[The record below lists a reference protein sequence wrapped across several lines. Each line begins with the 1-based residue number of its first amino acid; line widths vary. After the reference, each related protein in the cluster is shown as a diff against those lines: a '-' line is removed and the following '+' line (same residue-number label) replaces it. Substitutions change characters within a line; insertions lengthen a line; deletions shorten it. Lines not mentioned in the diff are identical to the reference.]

1 MRSAKY
7 IEGLENRLGRMES
20 LLKLSGLLG
29 REDDDRTDLGTLERR
44 LADKTYGQ
52 SNGGTPKKDSV
63 SSSNSGSQPRTLQ
76 SPHNTPQL
84 ERMPT
89 PIHSP
94 KDQPPKDPPPREKE
108 EAVEELSDMMC
119 SLVTNNCG
127 ETRYIGK
134 LYDRFVSAV
143 VIDQFQGHHR
153 ASLYFHLKAYN
164 GSTKRPATPPSKTW

>member
-1 MRSAKY
+1 
-7 IEGLENRLGRMES
+7 MES

-44 LADKTYGQ
+44 LADKTYSQ
-52 SNGGTPKKDSV
+52 SNGGTPTKDSA

-76 SPHNTPQL
+76 SPHDTPQL
-84 ERMPT
+84 EKMPT

-94 KDQPPKDPPPREKE
+94 EDEPPRDQPPRGKE

-127 ETRYIGK
+127 ETRYIGTIC
-134 LYDRFVSAV
+134 DCFVSNLE
-143 VIDQFQGHHR
+143 IDSSQGRHR
-153 ASLYFHLKAYN
+153 ASLSFPLKAYN
-164 GSTKRPATPPSKTW
+164 GSTRRPATLPFRT